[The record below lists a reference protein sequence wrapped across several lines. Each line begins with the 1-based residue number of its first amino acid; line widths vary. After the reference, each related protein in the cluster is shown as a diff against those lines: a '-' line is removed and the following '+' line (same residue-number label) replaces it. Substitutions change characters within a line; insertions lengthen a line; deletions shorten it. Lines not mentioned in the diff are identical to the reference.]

1 MKYIIAFILIGV
13 LVIILL
19 SGFLYGFDEGIG
31 IALIVYVVGGVA
43 VWLINYFVIK
53 KRTR

>member
-19 SGFLYGFDEGIG
+19 SGFIYGWHEGVG
-31 IALIVYVVGGVA
+31 IALIVYVVVGAA
-43 VWLINYFVIK
+43 VWLINKAVIK
-53 KRTR
+53 NRMK